1 MKKQKI
7 CIIGDGLTGLVSD
20 LVLSKLDLDIDL
32 VSKNTKIKKFIDT
45 RTTALSDDNFTFLSK
60 YLNKNELRN
69 FWPCK
74 KVNLF
79 YESEN
84 KFLNFMNF
92 ENAGKNIMYIIQNNK
107 IKEIILKI
115 IKKKKNIKL
124 INGEVKK
131 VSTQDTSIFV
141 RNKKIFYDLV
151 LLCLG
156 KGSNISLN
164 LIGERNIKEN
174 FNEKA
179 FTSLVTHN
187 SDIIYPKQ
195 YFLKEGPLAILP
207 INKKKFSFVWS
218 VEKKYEDAKI
228 KNLIPLKLKELTKN
242 KILLNNIQIYPIS
255 FNFNTNFFNKNFLI
269 LGEGSYSVHPIAGQ
283 GFNLILRD
291 IRELFDNIN
300 NHLSLGLQIKDSS
313 IFKKFVQSRK
323 PENLIFSLGINLTN
337 KFFKNQKSTALIKD
351 IILKDIDQFKF
362 LKSLSLKIS
371 NKGIFK

>member
-7 CIIGDGLTGLVSD
+7 CIIGDGLTGLVSA

-60 YLNKNELRN
+60 HLNKNELRN

>member
-7 CIIGDGLTGLVSD
+7 CIIGDGLTGLVSA

-242 KILLNNIQIYPIS
+242 KILLNNIQNYPIS

>member
-7 CIIGDGLTGLVSD
+7 CIIGDGLTGLVSA

>member
-7 CIIGDGLTGLVSD
+7 CIIGDGLTGLVSA

-60 YLNKNELRN
+60 HLNKNELKN

>member
-1 MKKQKI
+1 M
-7 CIIGDGLTGLVSD
+7 
-20 LVLSKLDLDIDL
+20 
-32 VSKNTKIKKFIDT
+32 
-45 RTTALSDDNFTFLSK
+45 
-60 YLNKNELRN
+60 
-69 FWPCK
+69 
-74 KVNLF
+74 
-79 YESEN
+79 
-84 KFLNFMNF
+84 
-92 ENAGKNIMYIIQNNK
+92 
-107 IKEIILKI
+107 LK
-115 IKKKKNIKL
+115 
-124 INGEVKK
+124 
-131 VSTQDTSIFV
+131 
-141 RNKKIFYDLV
+141 
-151 LLCLG
+151 
-156 KGSNISLN
+156 
-164 LIGERNIKEN
+164 
-174 FNEKA
+174 
-179 FTSLVTHN
+179 
-187 SDIIYPKQ
+187 
-195 YFLKEGPLAILP
+195 
-207 INKKKFSFVWS
+207 
-218 VEKKYEDAKI
+218 KKYEDAKI